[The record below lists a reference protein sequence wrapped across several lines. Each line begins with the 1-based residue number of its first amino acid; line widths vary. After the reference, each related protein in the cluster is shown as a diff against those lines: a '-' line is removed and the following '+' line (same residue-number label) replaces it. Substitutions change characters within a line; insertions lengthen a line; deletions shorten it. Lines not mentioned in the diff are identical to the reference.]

1 MTNVSRRSF
10 VAGAGAAAAAALA
23 GCSNGNKAGS
33 GSASGNLKKIT
44 FVLDWTPN
52 TNHTGVYVAQNK
64 GYYEEAGLQVE
75 IVQGPDNGADSLVAT
90 GEAQFGVSFQDVTM
104 TNYVSSKENK
114 LPVTAV
120 AAIIQHNTSGIIS
133 RKDKNI
139 TRPAEMAGHSY
150 ATWDLPV
157 EQALIKKIV
166 TDDGGNYDEVQ
177 MIPSTVSDEV
187 TALQTDQVDTIWIYS
202 AWAGVKCGIT
212 EGLETNYFDFRSID
226 DTFDCYTPV
235 IIANNDLIEKEPE
248 TVQAFIDATR
258 KGYEFAIENPHDAG
272 DILLEAS
279 PELDKDLVYASQDF
293 LADKYQA
300 DAEKWGKL
308 DQARW
313 DAFFSWVNTLGIV
326 DTIEPGAGMT
336 DRFA

>member
-33 GSASGNLKKIT
+33 GSLKKIT

-202 AWAGVKCGIT
+202 AWAGVKCSIT

-336 DRFA
+336 DKFCA